1 MKVRFLCAVYG
12 LAAMLAILTL
22 IPPPALAAS
31 GFSDDADAVEN
42 AANSVF
48 MLEVYGANSRKI
60 ATGSGFVAFDS
71 STLVTNYHVVEGG
84 AYVVAL
90 GDDAEQYVI
99 DSACIVDRQLDLAI
113 LHFSKPVTAAPLP
126 LQAEDQLKRSQRVVA
141 IGSPAGL
148 KNTVSIGNISGF
160 YNQNGKNWIQF
171 TAPISSGSS
180 GGALLSDDGKV
191 VGITTASY
199 ASTQNVNLAIRSTS
213 LIALYKRWDGK
224 TFKSLG
230 AVTGGGAASAVSVS
244 TETVSGKVWVTNGG
258 KKYHSSP
265 TCSKMK
271 NPVEMD
277 LMEAIQNGYEPCGKC
292 FK

>member
-1 MKVRFLCAVYG
+1 MKARSICAVYG
-12 LAAMLAILTL
+12 LLAMLAICALFSSS
-22 IPPPALAAS
+22 ALADYS
-31 GFSDDADAVEN
+31 FSSDPDAVET

-90 GDDAEQYVI
+90 SDDADQYII
-99 DSACIVDRQLDLAI
+99 DSACIVDKNLDLAI
-113 LHFSKPVTAAPLP
+113 LHFSKPANAAPLP
-126 LQAEDQLKRSQRVVA
+126 LQADDQLKRSQKVVA

-160 YNQNGKNWIQF
+160 YNKSGRNWIQF

-180 GGALLSDDGKV
+180 GGALLDDQGKV

-213 LIALYKRWDGK
+213 LISLYKRWDGK
-224 TFKSLG
+224 TFRPLG
-230 AVTGGGAASAVSVS
+230 SVTGGGTASAVSIS
-244 TETVSGKVWVTNGG
+244 METTGSKVWVTVGG

-277 LMEAIQNGYEPCGKC
+277 LMDAIQNGYEPCGKC